1 MREGFIIHPEDIL
14 PLRPHM
20 STENFGELLIALCL
34 FAIGET
40 PGEMAAPVGTAYAF
54 LTSRIQRELEA
65 YNKKAARNRINGR
78 RHITHKK
85 PDDPSEGG
93 TEPRQG
99 LPIPNPNPIPNPISQ
114 KDISTS
120 EMPYNASAAQICPQS
135 DDYSA
140 GCPPDTSASAPSS
153 GKMKDAEAEALFS
166 LLWEQYPK
174 KKGKGRV
181 SAAKKRELLDIGKDE
196 MLRALHRYIDE
207 HNTRKRLGDFT
218 PPWQNGSTFLNSG
231 YVDYLDENYVPA
243 PHEPPALAPPHSGF
257 SNFKQSETDW
267 DAAYDQIMLRQ
278 EAEEKERQENKNNP
292 HAQSNVS

>member
-1 MREGFIIHPEDIL
+1 MREGFIIHPEDVL

-40 PGEMAAPVGTAYAF
+40 PSEMAPPVGTAYAF

-99 LPIPNPNPIPNPISQ
+99 LPIPNPISQ

-166 LLWEQYPK
+166 LLWEQYPN

-207 HNTRKRLGDFT
+207 HNTKKRLGDFT

-243 PHEPPALAPPHSGF
+243 PHEPPATGPSRSGF
-257 SNFKQSETDW
+257 LNYKQSDTDW
-267 DAAYDQIMLRQ
+267 DAVCDQIMFKQ
-278 EAEEKERQENKNNP
+278 EEEEKERQEKG
-292 HAQSNVS
+292 

>member
-40 PGEMAAPVGTAYAF
+40 PSEMAPPVGTAYAF

-114 KDISTS
+114 KDISAS
-120 EMPYNASAAQICPQS
+120 ETPYNASAAQMCLQS
-135 DDYSA
+135 KDYPA
-140 GCPPDTSASAPSS
+140 GCPPDTPASAPSS
-153 GKMKDAEAEALFS
+153 GEMRNAEAEALFS
-166 LLWEQYPK
+166 LLWEQYPN

-181 SAAKKRELLDIGKDE
+181 SGAKKRELLDIGKDQ

-218 PPWQNGSTFLNSG
+218 PPWQNGSTFFNSG

-243 PHEPPALAPPHSGF
+243 PHEQPASAPPHSGF
-257 SNFKQSETDW
+257 SNFEQSETDW
-267 DAAYDQIMLRQ
+267 DAACDQIMLRQ
-278 EAEEKERQENKNNP
+278 MYHK
-292 HAQSNVS
+292 

>member
-14 PLRPHM
+14 PLMPHM

-40 PGEMAAPVGTAYAF
+40 PGEMAPPVGTAYAF

-65 YNKKAARNRINGR
+65 YDKKAARNRINGR

-85 PDDPSEGG
+85 PDDPNTTHSKPDDPSDGE

-114 KDISTS
+114 KDISAS
-120 EMPYNASAAQICPQS
+120 ETPYNASAAQMCLQS
-135 DDYSA
+135 KDYPA
-140 GCPPDTSASAPSS
+140 GCPPDTPASAPSS
-153 GKMKDAEAEALFS
+153 GEMRNAEAEALFS
-166 LLWEQYPK
+166 LLWEQYPN

-181 SAAKKRELLDIGKDE
+181 SGAKKRELLDIGKDQ

-207 HNTRKRLGDFT
+207 HNTGKRLGDFT
-218 PPWQNGSTFLNSG
+218 PPWQNGSTFFNSG

-243 PHEPPALAPPHSGF
+243 PHEPPATGPSRSGF
-257 SNFKQSETDW
+257 LNYKQSDTDW
-267 DAAYDQIMLRQ
+267 DAVCDQIMFKQ
-278 EAEEKERQENKNNP
+278 EEEEKERQEKG
-292 HAQSNVS
+292 

>member
-40 PGEMAAPVGTAYAF
+40 PSEMAPPVGTAYAF

-85 PDDPSEGG
+85 PDDPNTTHSKPDDPSDGE

-114 KDISTS
+114 KDISAS
-120 EMPYNASAAQICPQS
+120 ETPYNASAAQMCLQS
-135 DDYSA
+135 KDYPA
-140 GCPPDTSASAPSS
+140 GCPPDTPASAPSS
-153 GKMKDAEAEALFS
+153 GEMRNAEAEALFS
-166 LLWEQYPK
+166 LLWEQYPN

-181 SAAKKRELLDIGKDE
+181 SGAKKRELLDIGKDQ

-218 PPWQNGSTFLNSG
+218 PPWQNGSTFFNSG

-243 PHEPPALAPPHSGF
+243 PHEQPASAPPHSGF
-257 SNFKQSETDW
+257 SNFEQSETDW
-267 DAAYDQIMLRQ
+267 DAACDQIMLRQ
-278 EAEEKERQENKNNP
+278 MYHK
-292 HAQSNVS
+292 

>member
-1 MREGFIIHPEDIL
+1 MREGFIIHPEDVL

-40 PGEMAAPVGTAYAF
+40 PSEMAPPVGTAYAF

-65 YNKKAARNRINGR
+65 YDKKAARNRINGR
-78 RHITHKK
+78 RHIGNKK
-85 PDDPSEGG
+85 PDDPNTTHSKPEEPSEGEA
-93 TEPRQG
+93 EPRQG
-99 LPIPNPNPIPNPISQ
+99 LPNPIPNPNPVTK
-114 KDISTS
+114 KDISALDT
-120 EMPYNASAAQICPQS
+120 PYNASAAQICLKS
-135 DDYSA
+135 DDYPA

-153 GKMKDAEAEALFS
+153 EDRKAAEAEALFS
-166 LLWEQYPK
+166 LLWEQYPN

-207 HNTRKRLGDFT
+207 HNTKKRLGDFT

-243 PHEPPALAPPHSGF
+243 PHEPPATGPSRSGF
-257 SNFKQSETDW
+257 LNYKQSDTDW
-267 DAAYDQIMLRQ
+267 DAVCDQIMFKQ
-278 EAEEKERQENKNNP
+278 EEDEKERQEKG
-292 HAQSNVS
+292 

>member
-14 PLRPHM
+14 PLMPHM

-40 PGEMAAPVGTAYAF
+40 PGEMAPPVGTAYAF

-65 YNKKAARNRINGR
+65 YDKKAARNRINGR

-85 PDDPSEGG
+85 PDDPNTTHSKPDDPSDGE

-114 KDISTS
+114 KDISAS
-120 EMPYNASAAQICPQS
+120 ETPYNASAAQMCLQS
-135 DDYSA
+135 KDYPA
-140 GCPPDTSASAPSS
+140 GCPPDTPASAPSS
-153 GKMKDAEAEALFS
+153 GEMRNAEAEALFS
-166 LLWEQYPK
+166 LLWEQYPN

-181 SAAKKRELLDIGKDE
+181 SGAKKRELLDIGKDQ

-207 HNTRKRLGDFT
+207 HNTGKRLGDFT
-218 PPWQNGSTFLNSG
+218 PPWQNGSTFLTADMWTIWMKTMYPHHMSHLLQ
-231 YVDYLDENYVPA
+231 DLRVPA
-243 PHEPPALAPPHSGF
+243 F
-257 SNFKQSETDW
+257 
-267 DAAYDQIMLRQ
+267 
-278 EAEEKERQENKNNP
+278 
-292 HAQSNVS
+292 

>member
-1 MREGFIIHPEDIL
+1 
-14 PLRPHM
+14 
-20 STENFGELLIALCL
+20 
-34 FAIGET
+34 
-40 PGEMAAPVGTAYAF
+40 MAPPVGTAYAF

>member
-40 PGEMAAPVGTAYAF
+40 PSEMAPPVGTAYEF
-54 LTSRIQRELEA
+54 LTRRIKRELAA
-65 YNKKAARNRINGR
+65 YDKKVARNRINGKH
-78 RHITHKK
+78 HIGNKK
-85 PDDPSEGG
+85 PDDPNTTHSKPEEPSEGEA
-93 TEPRQG
+93 EPRQG
-99 LPIPNPNPIPNPISQ
+99 LPNPIPNPNPVTK
-114 KDISTS
+114 KDISALDT
-120 EMPYNASAAQICPQS
+120 PYNASAAQICLKS
-135 DDYSA
+135 DDYPA

-153 GKMKDAEAEALFS
+153 EDRKAAEAEALFS
-166 LLWEQYPK
+166 LLWEQYPN

-207 HNTRKRLGDFT
+207 HNTKKRLGDFT

-243 PHEPPALAPPHSGF
+243 PHEPPATGPSRSGF
-257 SNFKQSETDW
+257 LNYKQSDTDW
-267 DAAYDQIMLRQ
+267 DAVCDQIMFKQ
-278 EAEEKERQENKNNP
+278 EEDEKERQEKG
-292 HAQSNVS
+292 